1 MMNSEEKA
9 QLLFECRHTLSLVL
23 NAVTQNG
30 WSVSTSSLFNGD
42 LCRVHVQFPA
52 GTDYHNATVT
62 VPMGIP
68 GNRGTEADGTPSV
81 FRVSIIRVDGRTH
94 ATYIH
99 HSTGAVLARVN
110 AWRQSGTPESL
121 IPAFGV
127 MVTD

>member
-1 MMNSEEKA
+1 MMNSEEKT
-9 QLLFECRHTLSLVL
+9 QLLLDCRPTLSFVV

-30 WSVSTSSLFNGD
+30 WPVSTSTLFNGD
-42 LCRVHVQFPA
+42 LCRVHVLFPV

-81 FRVSIIRVDGRTH
+81 FRVSIIRVDGHTH

-99 HSTGAVLARVN
+99 HSTSAVLARVN
-110 AWRQSGTPESL
+110 AWRQSGTPENL
-121 IPAFGV
+121 IPAFA
-127 MVTD
+127 MATD